1 LGMTITILQ
10 RIKTLAKA
18 THSVFLTGTLIQTI
32 ILENN
37 PNYAFPAWQGS
48 LLVIANIAFTIVA
61 NIRMTRYIPRVQTL
75 FFVLHILTFFAVMIP
90 ICINAPKASASDVF
104 TKFENRGGW
113 SSVPFA
119 TLAGQLSA
127 IYMMGGTDSAAH
139 LSEEVKDASK
149 CTSKLLSS
157 HASSLS

>member
-1 LGMTITILQ
+1 MTITILQ

-37 PNYAFPAWQGS
+37 PNYAYPAWQGS